1 MGVTFSLADGTA
13 TGRQEILSVS
23 GSLDSTAI
31 SSMRS
36 RLARVSPGCD
46 GVCIDLS
53 VVDQFEKGAPE
64 ALALVILRAS
74 EHLPPLRVIT
84 RHDVVAAAF
93 GAAGLTGVIEWDRRA
108 RSRR

>member
-1 MGVTFSLADGTA
+1 MAVTFSLADGTA

-46 GVCIDLS
+46 GVCIDTNWDS
-53 VVDQFEKGAPE
+53 NNCGACGYQCG
-64 ALALVILRAS
+64 
-74 EHLPPLRVIT
+74 PLE
-84 RHDVVAAAF
+84 F
-93 GAAGLTGVIEWDRRA
+93 CSWGFCYGSGG
-108 RSRR
+108 